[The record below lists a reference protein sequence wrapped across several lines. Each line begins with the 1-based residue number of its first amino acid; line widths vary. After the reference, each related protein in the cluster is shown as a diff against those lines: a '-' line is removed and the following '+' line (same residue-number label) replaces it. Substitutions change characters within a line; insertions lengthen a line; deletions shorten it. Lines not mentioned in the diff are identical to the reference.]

1 LGSHLFV
8 IVVVGSESSNAGS
21 LHRQLVKELR
31 EMASFFVATWR
42 MRMEL
47 YGVRAL
53 KRWLNAS
60 LFTLLQLLVTA
71 AGICYVFHQ

>member
-1 LGSHLFV
+1 
-8 IVVVGSESSNAGS
+8 
-21 LHRQLVKELR
+21 
-31 EMASFFVATWR
+31 MASFFVATWR